1 MIRHGTGRDWG
12 FREMDAKRQNKAD
25 LSSIM
30 VIFGGTGDLTHRKL
44 MPALYNLVHDQLM
57 PEHFAVVAVGR
68 REKTSEAYRD
78 EIFQSLQKYSRNPIA
93 PAQWAKLRETIH
105 YYRLD
110 FDDTAG
116 YGRLHSYL
124 TALDGQVQ
132 TRGNLVY
139 YLAVAPE
146 YFEVI
151 VSGLEASGLADP
163 CIGAG
168 DRADCLLSKP
178 AGWRR
183 LVIEKPFG
191 KDLKTATLLNEALHR
206 VFEERD
212 IYRIDHYL
220 GKDMIQN
227 IMVLRFCNKVF
238 ESMWNSQYID
248 NVQITLSERY
258 GVGSRGGYYD
268 VSGAMRDM
276 IQNHA
281 IQILSLVAMEPPVAL
296 TTDAIR
302 TEKLKVIQA
311 IEEFTPERLRDS
323 VVFGQYGRG
332 MIDGQP
338 VPGYREEEN
347 GVPADSMTETFVAL
361 KLRINNFRWAGTP
374 FYVRTGK
381 RLGRHSAEIV
391 IQFKSVPRVLYF
403 ADGRPQDP
411 NLLVIRIQPQV
422 GVSFQLNTMDFS
434 SSQKDIH
441 TMKVESGGTSV
452 GQGNTPEAY
461 ERLLYDIL
469 RGDATLFAWW
479 NEVEASWKLAD
490 RIIEYRE
497 NSRLNYPNYDAG
509 SMGPVRAFE
518 LLARDGREWWNV

>member
-1 MIRHGTGRDWG
+1 
-12 FREMDAKRQNKAD
+12 MDEKKQNRSD

-57 PEHFAVVAVGR
+57 PEHFAVVSVGR
-68 REKTSEAYRD
+68 RSKTSETYRD
-78 EIFQSLQKYSRNPIA
+78 EVFQSLQKYSRNQIVPE
-93 PAQWAKLRETIH
+93 QWARLRETIH
-105 YYRLD
+105 YFQLD
-110 FDDTAG
+110 FDDANG
-116 YGRLHSYL
+116 YSQLKEYLSELDGRVMTQGRL
-124 TALDGQVQ
+124 VF
-132 TRGNLVY
+132 

-151 VSGLEASGLADP
+151 VAGLETSGLTDRCSLSGDH
-163 CIGAG
+163 AG
-168 DRADCLLSKP
+168 CLTDSAK
-178 AGWRR
+178 GWRR

-191 KDLKTATLLNEALHR
+191 KDLMTATRLNDALHR

-248 NVQITLSERY
+248 NVQISLDEKY

-281 IQILSLVAMEPPVAL
+281 FQILSLVAMEPPVAL

-302 TEKLKVIQA
+302 IEKLKVIQA

-323 VVFGQYGRG
+323 VVFGQYGPG
-332 MIDGQP
+332 MIDGKS

-347 GVPADSMTETFVAL
+347 GVPPDSMTETFVAL

-374 FYVRTGK
+374 FYIRTGK
-381 RLGRHSAEIV
+381 RLGVHSAEIV

-403 ADGRPQDP
+403 KDGMPQEP

-441 TMKVESGGTSV
+441 TMKVESGSISAS
-452 GQGNTPEAY
+452 QGNTPEAY

-469 RGDATLFAWW
+469 RGDATLFSWW
-479 NEVEASWKLAD
+479 NEVEASWRLAD

-497 NSRLNYPNYDAG
+497 SKRLNYPNYDAG
-509 SMGPVRAFE
+509 SMGPVHAFE
-518 LLARDGREWWNV
+518 LLARDGREWWHV